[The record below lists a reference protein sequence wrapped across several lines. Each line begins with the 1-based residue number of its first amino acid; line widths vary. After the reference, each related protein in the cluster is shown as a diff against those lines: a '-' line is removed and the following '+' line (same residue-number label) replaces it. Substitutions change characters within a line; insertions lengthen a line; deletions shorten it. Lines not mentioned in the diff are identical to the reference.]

1 MSLPSKEYLSRI
13 EKWLLGGLTLKHMNM
28 TLVQKF
34 RARLTYEAYQ
44 VWMQNK
50 QIRPADLMRKL
61 AARDYAELTERASQG
76 DEEARLYVDA
86 LAIKPDVPRT
96 VSEISNDVYVFNWL
110 VGRFSTSE
118 SHINRAKYQDAADW
132 LLRTGMQMGGKEGI
146 SAVDKG
152 AEKLRVLEN
161 NFQEKENAADN
172 MASLDVMITGDVSVI
187 KSDRV
192 NYTEEE
198 KKKLAAKYH
207 LTPTEVR
214 DMIQNEDGIF
224 EPVEDEQQDPF
235 LEQEP

>member
-13 EKWLLGGLTLKHMNM
+13 EKWLLGGLTLERMNM

-34 RARLTYEAYQ
+34 RARLAYEAYQ

-50 QIRPADLMRKL
+50 QIRPADLMWRL
-61 AARDYAELTERASQG
+61 AARDYDELLRQAAQG
-76 DEEARLYVDA
+76 NEDAQLYVGA
-86 LAIKPDVPRT
+86 LRIRKDEPRT

-161 NFQEKENAADN
+161 NFQEQENAADS
-172 MASLDVMITGDVSVI
+172 MAGMDMQITGDVSVI

-198 KKKLAAKYH
+198 KKRLAAKYH

-214 DMIQNEDGIF
+214 DMIQNEDGVY
-224 EPVEDEQQDPF
+224 EAVDEEKDPF
-235 LEQEP
+235 MEE

>member
-13 EKWLLGGLTLKHMNM
+13 EKWLLGGLTLERMNM

-34 RARLTYEAYQ
+34 RARLAYEAYQ

-50 QIRPADLMRKL
+50 QIRPADLMRRL
-61 AARDYAELTERASQG
+61 AARDYDELLYQAAQG
-76 DEEARLYVDA
+76 NEDAQLYVGA
-86 LAIKPDVPRT
+86 LRIRKDEPRT

-161 NFQEKENAADN
+161 NFQEQENAADS
-172 MASLDVMITGDVSVI
+172 MAGMDMQITGDVSVI

-198 KKKLAAKYH
+198 KKRLAAKYH

-214 DMIQNEDGIF
+214 DMIQNEDGVY
-224 EPVEDEQQDPF
+224 EAVDEEKDPF
-235 LEQEP
+235 MEE

>member
-13 EKWLLGGLTLKHMNM
+13 EKWLLGGLTLERMNM

-34 RARLTYEAYQ
+34 RARLAYEAYQ

-50 QIRPADLMRKL
+50 QIRPADLMRRL
-61 AARDYAELTERASQG
+61 AARDYDELLRQAAQG
-76 DEEARLYVDA
+76 NEDAQLYVGA
-86 LAIKPDVPRT
+86 LRIRKDEPRT

-161 NFQEKENAADN
+161 NFQEQENAADS
-172 MASLDVMITGDVSVI
+172 MAGMDMQITGDVSVI

-198 KKKLAAKYH
+198 KKRLAAKYH

-214 DMIQNEDGIF
+214 DMIQNEDGIY
-224 EPVEDEQQDPF
+224 EAVDEEKDPF
-235 LEQEP
+235 MEE

>member
-13 EKWLLGGLTLKHMNM
+13 EKWLLGGLTLERMNM

-34 RARLTYEAYQ
+34 RARLAYEAYQ

-50 QIRPADLMRKL
+50 QIRPADLMRRL
-61 AARDYAELTERASQG
+61 AARDYDELLYQAAQG
-76 DEEARLYVDA
+76 NEDAQLYVGA
-86 LAIKPDVPRT
+86 LRIRKDEPRT

-161 NFQEKENAADN
+161 NFQEQENAADS
-172 MASLDVMITGDVSVI
+172 MAGMDMQITGDVSVI

-198 KKKLAAKYH
+198 KKRLAAKYH

-214 DMIQNEDGIF
+214 DMIQNEDGIY
-224 EPVEDEQQDPF
+224 EAVDEEKDPF
-235 LEQEP
+235 MEE